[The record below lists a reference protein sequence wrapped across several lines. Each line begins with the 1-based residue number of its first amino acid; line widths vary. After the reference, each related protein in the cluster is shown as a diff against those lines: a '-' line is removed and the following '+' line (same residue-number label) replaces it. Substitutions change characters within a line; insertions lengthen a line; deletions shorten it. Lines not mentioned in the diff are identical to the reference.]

1 MIRFRSSRNTARV
14 RALLDTHSFLWW
26 ESDEDR
32 LSKSA
37 FDIIRD
43 GRNELIVSVA
53 TIWEVAIKYAKG
65 RLILPTAPDLFIAE
79 RLRRNRWTE
88 LPIDRLHAIRAGSLP
103 RLHGDP
109 FDRMLIAQA
118 QLESIPI
125 LTTDSAITR
134 YDVETIW

>member
-1 MIRFRSSRNTARV
+1 MIRYRSSRNTARV

-88 LPIDRLHAIRAGSLP
+88 LPIDRMHAIRAGSLP

-125 LTTDSAITR
+125 VTADSAITR

>member
-43 GRNELIVSVA
+43 GRNEVIVSVA

-88 LPIDRLHAIRAGSLP
+88 LPIDRMHAIRAGSLP

-109 FDRMLIAQA
+109 FDRMLVAQA
-118 QLESIPI
+118 QLERLPI
-125 LTTDSAITR
+125 LTMDSAITR

>member
-109 FDRMLIAQA
+109 FDRLLIAQA